1 MPCGWAPLRPPPEA
15 LRTYVG
21 CVAGAVEVVSVSE
34 VVAADVVSDVSGSWF
49 SVVKSSDTVVA
60 VVASSVD
67 VVLSDKTIVEVLRMV
82 LIAASSEA

>member
-1 MPCGWAPLRPPPEA
+1 LPWGWAPLRPPPEA

-21 CVAGAVEVVSVSE
+21 CVAGAVEVVSALE
-34 VVAADVVSDVSGSWF
+34 VLAADVVSDVSGSWF
-49 SVVKSSDTVVA
+49 SVVVSSDTVVV

-67 VVLSDKTIVEVLRMV
+67 VVVSDKAIVEVARMV